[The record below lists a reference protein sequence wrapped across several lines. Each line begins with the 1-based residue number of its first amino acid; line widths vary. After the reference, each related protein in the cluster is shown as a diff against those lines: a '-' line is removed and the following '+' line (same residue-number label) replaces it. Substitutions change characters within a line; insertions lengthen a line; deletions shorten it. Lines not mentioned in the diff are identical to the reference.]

1 MLNSIRIVGMVLAL
15 SCVTMA
21 QTASNDAMKESE
33 KAIRKE
39 LDAQVTAWNR
49 GDLKGY
55 MQGYWN
61 SAELTFFAGN
71 REANGW
77 DAAFQ
82 RYRAAYVGKDREM
95 GKLRFI
101 DMRVEVFGSDA
112 AFVRGG
118 WQLTTKDGKTRN
130 GLFTVVL
137 KKIND
142 EWRII
147 HDHSS

>member
-1 MLNSIRIVGMVLAL
+1 MLKSIRILGMVLVLA
-15 SCVTMA
+15 CAAVA
-21 QTASNDAMKESE
+21 QTAS
-33 KAIRKE
+33 
-39 LDAQVTAWNR
+39 
-49 GDLKGY
+49 
-55 MQGYWN
+55 
-61 SAELTFFAGN
+61 
-71 REANGW
+71 

-82 RYRAAYVGKDREM
+82 RYRAAYVGKNKEM
-95 GKLRFI
+95 GTLRFI
-101 DMRVEVFGSDA
+101 DMRAEVFGSDA

-118 WQLTTKDGKTRN
+118 WQLTMKDGKTRS

>member
-1 MLNSIRIVGMVLAL
+1 MLKSIRILGMVLVLA
-15 SCVTMA
+15 CAAVA
-21 QTASNDAMKESE
+21 QTASDAGMKDSE

-39 LDAQVTAWNR
+39 LEAQVEAWNR

-71 REANGW
+71 REAKGW

-82 RYRAAYVGKDREM
+82 RYRAAYVGKNKEM
-95 GKLRFI
+95 GTLRFI
-101 DMRVEVFGSDA
+101 DMRAEVFGSDA

-118 WQLTTKDGKTRN
+118 WQLTMKDGKTRS